1 MRFRIN
7 LASHPYQ
14 DSREF
19 YQRWGTALGAM
30 IVLTLVLT
38 GFALNE
44 WIGTRHVAG
53 QIAEARD
60 GIAKLEQE
68 RATAQ
73 AILNRPENRGTR
85 DRAQFINGLIA
96 RKAFSWTEVFAD
108 LERLMPAQVHV
119 VSIEPKISPG
129 NQLVMKINVA
139 GDSYDKAV
147 ELVGNLE
154 KSRHFRDATILSN
167 SATQQPQPGGDTQQ
181 FEISALYIP
190 GNAPASAE
198 KLPSGSGGG
207 GE

>member
-14 DSREF
+14 DAREF

-30 IVLTLVLT
+30 IALTLVLT

-44 WIGTRHVAG
+44 WIGTRHVAR
-53 QIAEARD
+53 QIADARD
-60 GIAKLEQE
+60 GIERLESE
-68 RATAQ
+68 RTTAQ
-73 AILNRPENRGTR
+73 AILNLPENRGTR

-96 RKAFSWTEVFAD
+96 RKAFSWTEVFSD

-119 VSIEPKISPG
+119 VSIEPKLSSG

-139 GDSYDKAV
+139 GNSYDKAV

-154 KSRHFRDATILSN
+154 KSRHFREATILSN
-167 SATQQPQPGGDTQQ
+167 QSTIQPLAGGDTQQ

-190 GNAPASAE
+190 GTAQASIE
-198 KLPSGSGGG
+198 KPPSARNG